1 MDFVRN
7 SDNRDRQRSFN
18 KGDKLMKRF
27 LAVGALLL
35 VLGASARA
43 DNLSVTV
50 DSSTPLNGLTSVGG
64 NLNGGQWAGTF
75 IVQDTS
81 QSNATF
87 TAFCTDLSDHVSPG
101 NTLFSGAVYTGA
113 MPNTLSPP
121 LSTIWTTSYSDVGHR
136 LDYLLTQI
144 MAPSL
149 GQSGGLTADMA
160 AALQAVI
167 WSVANNATYTG
178 GDSAQTTY
186 ITDLLKLVGPHG
198 SNGTTFTGTSGWTA
212 LDNANTNSDYFQ
224 TSQQLTYVSSREV
237 LVVPSPSP
245 PGNGPLQYQ
254 VLIGYN
260 TSGVTITSVTPEPS
274 TMAIAG
280 LGALGMIGYGWK
292 RRKRA

>member
-1 MDFVRN
+1 
-7 SDNRDRQRSFN
+7 
-18 KGDKLMKRF
+18 MKRF

-101 NTLFSGAVYTGA
+101 NTPFSGAVYTGA

-149 GQSGGLTADMA
+149 GQNGGLTADMA

-186 ITDLLKLVGPHG
+186 ITDLLKLVGNPG
-198 SNGTTFTGTSGWTA
+198 QNGAKFTSGTANTGWAA
-212 LDNANTNSDYFQ
+212 LDTANNTGDFFQ
-224 TSQQLTYVSSREV
+224 TSNDATYVSSKEI

-245 PGNGPLQYQ
+245 PGDGPLQYQ